1 MAFSFFRKKET
12 EAEARPA
19 MPGAP
24 AAVESPPSKPV
35 FADEGHQATAGIEV
49 VNGGDVL
56 TPAEE
61 QAAILHANGASEEAL
76 AVLRPELER
85 IRGQHQQ
92 QTWLMLFELQQQLGK
107 QADYEA
113 LGLEYVLEF
122 EKTPPPWQ
130 VARAHFAKQP
140 PAANSLCTFGRNLNA
155 TSVSTGLSCL
165 QQAAG
170 KDREIRLDFSRVEEI
185 DALAAAE
192 ILAAWH
198 MVRKHT
204 PRFRIYGGSTF
215 ARLLAGKIETGRRL
229 PAEAPFWLLLMDVFQ
244 ASGLQEEFENLAVE
258 YAITYE
264 VSPPSW
270 DANLVPL
277 PDDGETLSRENSP
290 LTPLPTEGFSPQGD
304 ITGEDPAS
312 LAQIRDHALHSTG
325 PLVLDFNHVNRLDF
339 ESAGQLLNLFMQVL
353 QAGRSIRLT
362 AVNELVFALLQL
374 MGITELTT
382 IERRKS

>member
-122 EKTPPPWQ
+122 EKTPP
-130 VARAHFAKQP
+130 H
-140 PAANSLCTFGRNLNA
+140 L
-155 TSVSTGLSCL
+155 
-165 QQAAG
+165 
-170 KDREIRLDFSRVEEI
+170 
-185 DALAAAE
+185 
-192 ILAAWH
+192 
-198 MVRKHT
+198 
-204 PRFRIYGGSTF
+204 
-215 ARLLAGKIETGRRL
+215 
-229 PAEAPFWLLLMDVFQ
+229 
-244 ASGLQEEFENLAVE
+244 
-258 YAITYE
+258 
-264 VSPPSW
+264 
-270 DANLVPL
+270 
-277 PDDGETLSRENSP
+277 
-290 LTPLPTEGFSPQGD
+290 
-304 ITGEDPAS
+304 
-312 LAQIRDHALHSTG
+312 
-325 PLVLDFNHVNRLDF
+325 
-339 ESAGQLLNLFMQVL
+339 
-353 QAGRSIRLT
+353 AGRSGTFCQT
-362 AVNELVFALLQL
+362 ATGSKQPLHFRAQPECNQRKHGIVMPAAGSRERSRDPAGLQP
-374 MGITELTT
+374 GGGD
-382 IERRKS
+382 